1 MGIAFLLRL
10 YLYSYHCEL
19 IDSFFHRAHI
29 SVLCVSLSHRR
40 YPGSKPQS
48 ARGQMERGDESAFT
62 SSAES
67 SSESDEEDELA
78 VVERRFEPGADLPS
92 EYWQIQKLVKYLK
105 VLYCMSTLYNR
116 QR

>member
-1 MGIAFLLRL
+1 
-10 YLYSYHCEL
+10 
-19 IDSFFHRAHI
+19 
-29 SVLCVSLSHRR
+29 
-40 YPGSKPQS
+40 
-48 ARGQMERGDESAFT
+48 MERGDESAFT

-105 VLYCMSTLYNR
+105 VLYCTVYGYLP
-116 QR
+116 